1 MPKTKTRKKGT
12 GGVRSVR
19 MHGGETSHSSSS
31 RPAEAVPLRDAQRL
45 KRPVSGQQSLQ
56 NLMMA
61 AMVALGCWGFAISF
75 TFFTNNPDR
84 YVLGVMAALL
94 ALTWSI
100 YFGVRLRKWRQKR

>member
-1 MPKTKTRKKGT
+1 MQTSTMTKIKPRKKGT
-12 GGVRSVR
+12 ANVRSVR
-19 MHGGETSHSSSS
+19 TT
-31 RPAEAVPLRDAQRL
+31 RTVPATIVQPL

-84 YVLGVMAALL
+84 YVLGAIAALL
-94 ALTWSI
+94 ALTWSA
-100 YFGVRLRKWRQKR
+100 YFGVRLRKWQQKR

>member
-19 MHGGETSHSSSS
+19 M
-31 RPAEAVPLRDAQRL
+31 
-45 KRPVSGQQSLQ
+45 
-56 NLMMA
+56 MMA

-84 YVLGVMAALL
+84 YVLGAIAALL
-94 ALTWSI
+94 ALTWSA
-100 YFGVRLRKWRQKR
+100 YFGVRLRKWQQKR